1 MSLSGHEGAIRD
13 FKWSNIDTASSNPNS
28 QGVGFIVT
36 LSVDQSVKVFDIS
49 RSKAECLMT
58 LKHDNHVGS
67 LALSPDNSLLAV
79 GGQNS
84 DIYIWSL
91 KDQKLL
97 RSFFNPSL

>member
-1 MSLSGHEGAIRD
+1 MSLSDHEGPIRD
-13 FKWSNIDTASSNPNS
+13 FKWSNIDPTSSNPNS

-49 RSKAECLMT
+49 KNKAECLMT
-58 LKHDNHVGS
+58 LRHENHVGS

-91 KDQKLL
+91 KD
-97 RSFFNPSL
+97 

>member
-1 MSLSGHEGAIRD
+1 MSLTGHEGAIRD
-13 FKWSNIDTASSNPNS
+13 FRWSNIDPTTTNPNS

-36 LSVDQSVKVFDIS
+36 LSVDQSIKVFDIA
-49 RSKAECLMT
+49 RNKAECLMT
-58 LKHDNHVGS
+58 LRHENHIGS

-91 KDQKLL
+91 KD
-97 RSFFNPSL
+97 